1 MTSTPDALL
10 AQIRSG
16 AVVETAASLPAAA
29 LDGVEPL
36 FWLVFGLCAQAAILV
51 CFGIHLVA
59 SWKRHK
65 LVIPPSIG
73 YVGLVATL
81 MLMIYASHRQD
92 AVFLLGQFLNTL
104 ICVRLLMLIRRAQ
117 EKMRQQRQTLP
128 DEPSGFPIVSP
139 DSVNRRLPK
148 KEP

>member
-16 AVVETAASLPAAA
+16 VVVETAAPFPAFA

-36 FWLVFGLCAQAAILV
+36 WLVFGFCAQAAILA

-59 SWKRHK
+59 SWKRRK

-81 MLMIYASHRQD
+81 ILMIYASLRHD

-117 EKMRQQRQTLP
+117 DKMRQQRQTLQ

>member
-1 MTSTPDALL
+1 MTVTPDALL

-16 AVVETAASLPAAA
+16 TIVETAASLPAAA

-36 FWLVFGLCAQAAILV
+36 WLVFGLCAQAAILV

-65 LVIPPSIG
+65 LIIPPSIG

-81 MLMIYASHRQD
+81 MLMIYASLRHD

-117 EKMRQQRQTLP
+117 EKMRQQEQTLP
-128 DEPSGFPIVSP
+128 EEPSGFPIVSP

>member
-1 MTSTPDALL
+1 MTVTPDALL
-10 AQIRSG
+10 AQIRYG
-16 AVVETAASLPAAA
+16 AVVETAAPFPAAA

-36 FWLVFGLCAQAAILV
+36 WLVFGLCAQAAILV

-59 SWKRHK
+59 SWKRQK
-65 LVIPPSIG
+65 LIIPPSIG

-81 MLMIYASHRQD
+81 MLMIYASLRHD

-117 EKMRQQRQTLP
+117 EKMRQQRQTLQ

>member
-1 MTSTPDALL
+1 MTSTPDALF

-16 AVVETAASLPAAA
+16 TVVETAAPLPAAA
-29 LDGVEPL
+29 LDGVEP

-65 LVIPPSIG
+65 LIIPPSIG

-81 MLMIYASHRQD
+81 MLMIYASLRHD

-117 EKMRQQRQTLP
+117 EKMRQQEQTLP
-128 DEPSGFPIVSP
+128 EEPSGFPIVSP